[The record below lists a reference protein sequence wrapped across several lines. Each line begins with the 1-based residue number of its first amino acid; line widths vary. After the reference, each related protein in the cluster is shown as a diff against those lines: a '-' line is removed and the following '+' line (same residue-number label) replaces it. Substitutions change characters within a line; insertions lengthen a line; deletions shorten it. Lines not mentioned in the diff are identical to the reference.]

1 MLLFILR
8 WSCFIFE
15 NMKISSFKQLK
26 YDILLWRLD
35 ILGQPPTRMVF
46 FISNSQNHLL
56 LFEIIY
62 YALILQQPNLVSLAI
77 QIVLLII
84 GAESGHWL
92 CLSLTPLL
100 TRWLTDCHLV
110 NLIDVTLACERW
122 QLKTCWSC
130 YCCRCWWWGSCWQ
143 HFVADLEAEVWS
155 QNTKLNFCSD
165 FDHKVWSRF
174 WHWSTGE
181 ILKLKFISILLLM
194 FGWGCKAELGQ
205 D

>member
-8 WSCFIFE
+8 WSFFIFE

-46 FISNSQNHLL
+46 FISNSQNHML

-77 QIVLLII
+77 QIVFIDYWSRVRSLAMLVTR
-84 GAESGHWL
+84 
-92 CLSLTPLL
+92 SLTHSMTDWLPLSKL
-100 TRWLTDCHLV
+100 DWCDPGMW
-110 NLIDVTLACERW
+110 RW

-130 YCCRCWWWGSCWQ
+130 FCCRCWWWGSCWQ

-155 QNTKLNFCSD
+155 QS
-165 FDHKVWSRF
+165 
-174 WHWSTGE
+174 
-181 ILKLKFISILLLM
+181 
-194 FGWGCKAELGQ
+194 
-205 D
+205 